1 MKTRNEFIIS
11 THMAG
16 TWTSEG
22 ITKGLS
28 VWTGM
33 TVAKSQT
40 HTAHRIRCVCCN
52 QHRGRVE
59 VLTGD
64 HFKCGLYRRRTGTT
78 FKCSR
83 THKYF
88 DFPLRRL
95 RFLAFRSEFAAA
107 RRPSHLQPDSELFL
121 PLLSSMNKLLMW
133 QIDSADPPPLHPTV
147 ARHMLR
153 GCAAIWNKT
162 PRPSPVH
169 RSTDLTQMN
178 PDLVRSRSFEVP

>member
-40 HTAHRIRCVCCN
+40 HTAHTIRCVCCN
-52 QHRGRVE
+52 QRRGRVE

-95 RFLAFRSEFAAA
+95 RFLAFRSEFAVAFGREEPRLHAA
-107 RRPSHLQPDSELFL
+107 RHTSNRTVSFFSLSFRP
-121 PLLSSMNKLLMW
+121 
-133 QIDSADPPPLHPTV
+133 
-147 ARHMLR
+147 
-153 GCAAIWNKT
+153 
-162 PRPSPVH
+162 
-169 RSTDLTQMN
+169 
-178 PDLVRSRSFEVP
+178 